1 MPGARRLVRS
11 QRITAAVLIAA
22 GDQVPVMPFAEV
34 NGKTG
39 AVLFWHSGPIRAKVG
54 VMLVVIVTSIVIPT
68 AH

>member
-1 MPGARRLVRS
+1 MDAPIGVA
-11 QRITAAVLIAA
+11 LIAA

-39 AVLFWHSGPIRAKVG
+39 AVLFWHSGPIAVNVG
-54 VMLVVIVTSIVIPT
+54 VMLVVIVTSIVISA